1 MNKILCVGFIF
12 FSIFVFLSLS
22 FAEPELHEQ
31 TQSLRSF
38 LKEAQTVVSSDRDF
52 SLISKETNE
61 VSVTAILPDYP
72 WIRVSDYRGFLT
84 EKCVSCHRGI
94 SQIGK
99 AHPLSFGCT
108 VCHGGD
114 GSSDSKEAAHLT
126 LIYDPEAKTGKR
138 NPSSFNV

>member
-1 MNKILCVGFIF
+1 MNKILCLGFIF
-12 FSIFVFLSLS
+12 LSTIVSLSLS
-22 FAEPELHEQ
+22 FAEPEEHKQ
-31 TQSLRSF
+31 TQSFGSF
-38 LKEAQTVVSSDRDF
+38 VKEAQTVVPSEQDF
-52 SLISKETNE
+52 SLISKETKE

-108 VCHGGD
+108 VCHGGNGD
-114 GSSDSKEAAHLT
+114 SDSKEVAHLT
-126 LIYDPEAKTGKR
+126 LIYDPEAKT
-138 NPSSFNV
+138 

>member
-1 MNKILCVGFIF
+1 MNKILFVSFTLL
-12 FSIFVFLSLS
+12 SIITTPLSLS
-22 FAEPELHEQ
+22 FADLEERKPIQ
-31 TQSLRSF
+31 PFRSF
-38 LKEAQTVVSSDRDF
+38 MKEVPTFISSARDLF
-52 SLISKETNE
+52 PISEEINK

-72 WIRVSDYRGFLT
+72 WIRVSDYRGFLS

-114 GSSDSKEAAHLT
+114 GNSYNCLLYTS
-126 LIYDPEAKTGKR
+126 
-138 NPSSFNV
+138 PSPRDRG